1 MIGTEKQV
9 AYAKAILECAKVW
22 YTTKAPSAPQAAA
35 IAVIEAIEA
44 GDLAAAEAH
53 LDDAADWIELALTE
67 VDGAPAIKAGAVID
81 ALRRAYYCAKDNGLL
96 EGGEA

>member
-9 AYAKAILECAKVW
+9 AFARDILEGAKVW
-22 YTTKAPSAPQAAA
+22 HATKAPSAPQAAA
-35 IAVIEAIEA
+35 IAVVDAIEA

-53 LDDAADWIELALTE
+53 LDTAASWIELALTE

-81 ALRRAYYCAKDNGLL
+81 ALKGAYYAAKEAGLVQ
-96 EGGEA
+96 